1 MLRRLAGLESAR
13 EIAPEL
19 YVSHNTI
26 KTQIRS
32 IYRKLGVATREEAV
46 ARARERGLLEPLP
59 GPPRAQLNTT

>member
-13 EIAPEL
+13 EIAAEL

-32 IYRKLGVATREEAV
+32 IYRKLGVATRAEAV
-46 ARARERGLLEPLP
+46 ARARERGLLSRSPARP
-59 GPPRAQLNTT
+59 GIS